1 MLPRLLPQR
10 LVQSILKA
18 SGYLCC
24 FLSLI
29 GNQFAVIGLTE
40 EGYFNQTTSTTTS
53 DTDRAFLLSSHYIG
67 QVLFAVPV
75 TIWAKVYGLKK
86 FFVGLIMLT
95 SVANAVYL
103 RVPIF
108 VI

>member
-1 MLPRLLPQR
+1 MLLRRLPQR

-40 EGYFNQTTSTTTS
+40 EGYFNHTSSSTSTS

-75 TIWAKVYGLKK
+75 TIWAKMYGLKK

-103 RVPIF
+103 RLPIF
-108 VI
+108 